1 MRPVCPGDVRRARE
15 FSTGAPASV
24 GACSRARYAPARMGL
39 PDETSQLQAMCDA
52 CRRLHARNL
61 LAAADG
67 NISVRFADDRIAM
80 TPAGVNKYHLAPE
93 QVAFL
98 RLDGTILSGAPSSER
113 AMHLHVYRRC
123 PEARVVVHAH
133 PPTAIAWTLAEPDA
147 EELPADALPEVI
159 LAAGRIPIVPYAR
172 PGTEAMGEALGPF
185 LPAHRLLLL
194 ARHGALAWGAS
205 LEEAVN
211 GIERV
216 EHAALI
222 LKAAREL
229 GGAKPLPEDE
239 RRALHALRAKGG
251 PRLL

>member
-1 MRPVCPGDVRRARE
+1 MEEGCV
-15 FSTGAPASV
+15 
-24 GACSRARYAPARMGL
+24 
-39 PDETSQLQAMCDA
+39 DERGELEAICDA

-67 NISVRFADDRIAM
+67 NVSVRFSDDRIAI
-80 TPAGVNKYHLAPE
+80 TPAGMNKSDLAPKH
-93 QVAFL
+93 VAFL
-98 RLDGTILSGAPSSER
+98 RLDGQVLSGAPSTER
-113 AMHLHVYRRC
+113 AMHLAVYRRC

-133 PPTAIAWTLAEPDA
+133 PPTAIAWTLAYPDA
-147 EELPADALPEVI
+147 GELPSDALPEVI

-172 PGTEAMGEALGPF
+172 PGTEAMGEALAPF
-185 LPAHRLLLL
+185 LPGHRLLLL

-216 EHAALI
+216 EHVALI

-229 GGAKPLPEDE
+229 GGAKPLAEDE
-239 RRALHALRAKGG
+239 RRALLELRAKAG
-251 PRLL
+251 PKLL